1 MFMDLMK
8 EDDDKGNN
16 MFRTLMQMD
25 DEMAQEALSKMKQ
38 AFAENGKKFWSTEV
52 VI

>member
-1 MFMDLMK
+1 
-8 EDDDKGNN
+8 

-38 AFAENGKKFWSTEV
+38 AFAAKRFVVWSTEV